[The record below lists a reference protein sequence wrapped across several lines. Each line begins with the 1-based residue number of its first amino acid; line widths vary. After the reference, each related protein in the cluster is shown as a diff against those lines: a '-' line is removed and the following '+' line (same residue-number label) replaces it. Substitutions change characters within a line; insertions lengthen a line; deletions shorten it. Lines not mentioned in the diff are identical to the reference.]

1 MERAPANEG
10 DWPRKVQP
18 AVHCRVGLFMGPA
31 AGYSVSDAVLI
42 HSGDSFIRVTQWV
55 RPFTTTRQGGKA
67 VTPCNVGTSLLP
79 LRKLTRAV

>member
-42 HSGDSFIRVTQWV
+42 HSGDSFIRVTHS
-55 RPFTTTRQGGKA
+55 FG
-67 VTPCNVGTSLLP
+67 
-79 LRKLTRAV
+79 